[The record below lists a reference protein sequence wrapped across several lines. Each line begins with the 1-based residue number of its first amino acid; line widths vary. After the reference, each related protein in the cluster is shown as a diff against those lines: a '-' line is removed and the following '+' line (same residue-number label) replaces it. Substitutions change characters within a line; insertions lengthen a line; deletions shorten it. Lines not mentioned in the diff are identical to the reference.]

1 MKTFKSI
8 FLIGLASLFAASG
21 FLAYEYDHWL
31 NSEKQPLVYD
41 KRLFFG
47 KPNAIPQKTLEERV
61 AEARER
67 SQNRKG
73 VYMTAAVAN
82 DRGAAGTRLRN
93 NIIDL
98 IRATELNAIVINV
111 KEASGLEIGENTKSF
126 VEELKKE
133 DIWTIARFT
142 VMRDDSQVTKHPGWY
157 LRRKNTGAVWR
168 DNHKHAWLDPIHPEA
183 RNYNIGLAKRTIDLG
198 FDEIQFDYVRF
209 ASDGDIGN
217 AAYPT
222 YNSKTDGPKYEAMEK
237 FFRYLRDE
245 LKTYKPE
252 IILSA
257 DAFGYIATSGND
269 FGIGQRLE
277 DMRDNFDYISLMV
290 YPSHYYSGFYM
301 AANPERKLPEIHYPY
316 YTANII
322 NAVSNKPYDVVYRS
336 IVFAEDFLA
345 GKLSAA
351 TTTPEAKIPT
361 AEKAKFRPF
370 LQAFNLY
377 ADTKR
382 GIRYDAAKV
391 RLQIQAAED
400 AGASG
405 WLLWNPA
412 NVYPAD
418 ALRKDGENYSR

>member
-1 MKTFKSI
+1 MKIFSVK
-8 FLIGLASLFAASG
+8 FLIGLTITLAAG
-21 FLAYEYDHWL
+21 FLAYDYGL
-31 NSEKQPLVYD
+31 NSEQQPFVID

-47 KPNAIPQKTLEERV
+47 EPNAIPQKTLEERI

-73 VYMTAAVAN
+73 VYMTSTVAN
-82 DRGAAGTRLRN
+82 DLGAAGTRLRN
-93 NIIDL
+93 NILDL
-98 IRATELNAIVINV
+98 IRATELNAIVIDV
-111 KEASGLEIGENTKSF
+111 KEASGLEIGENTKNF

-142 VMRDDSQVTKHPGWY
+142 VMRDDSQVSKHKNWY
-157 LRRKNTGAVWR
+157 LYRKNTGAVWR
-168 DNHKHAWLDPIHPEA
+168 DNHNHAWFDPIHPEA
-183 RNYNIGLAKRTIDLG
+183 KNYTVGLAKKIIDLG
-198 FDEIQFDYVRF
+198 FDEIQFDYIRF
-209 ASDGDIGN
+209 PSDGDVGN
-217 AAYPT
+217 ATYPS
-222 YNSKTDGPKYEAMEK
+222 YNPKTDGPKYKAMGK

-245 LKTYKPE
+245 LKDYKPE

-269 FGIGQRLE
+269 FEIGQRLE
-277 DMRDNFDYISLMV
+277 DIRDNFDYISLMV
-290 YPSHYYSGFYM
+290 YPSHYYSGLYM
-301 AANPERKLPEIHYPY
+301 AANPDRGLPEINYPY

-336 IVFAEDFLA
+336 IVFAEDFLK

-351 TTTPEAKIPT
+351 TTTTVTPEELKSAQ
-361 AEKAKFRPF
+361 KAKSRPF
-370 LQAFNLY
+370 LQAFDLY

-391 RLQIQAAED
+391 RAQIKAAED

-418 ALRKDGENYSR
+418 ALRKDDKKF